1 MKKIIIGGA
10 FLIGGYWLIKKFLNK
25 DLGGLEKPKL
35 EFQPVDT
42 ELIGTL
48 EDGTEI
54 RWTLEDRQLAYD
66 KLTEFRDNPKAIY
79 GWKLFRDD
87 FTKENTKGLVN
98 SPIFKQLQGIKPY
111 SIDYTALNNLGKV
124 GTIDLG
130 FPSEEEMA
138 LAIEKHKTGTPTQ
151 PTWSR

>member
-10 FLIGGYWLIKKFLNK
+10 FLFGGYWLIKNFLNK
-25 DLGGLEKPKL
+25 GFGDIQKPELVFKPK
-35 EFQPVDT
+35 DT

-48 EDGTEI
+48 EDGTEL
-54 RWTLEDRQLAYD
+54 RATLEDRQLSYD
-66 KLTEFRDNPKAIY
+66 KIRDLQDN
-79 GWKLFRDD
+79 GVFSQRLFKDD
-87 FTKENTKGLVN
+87 FTAENTKGLVN

-124 GTIDLG
+124 GTLDLG
-130 FPSEEEMA
+130 FPSPEEMA
-138 LAIEKHKTGTPTQ
+138 LAIEKYKTGTPTQ